1 MPLTEILRI
10 AFSSIGVN
18 KLRSALTMFG
28 ITIGVFS
35 VIGVMTAVTA
45 LRSSIELNLSFL
57 GTNNFQFGKYPITA
71 GGPERRKYDMR
82 RNITLA
88 QAQRYEELMAAW
100 SPAICLKVFHY
111 NTAQAVYSARK
122 TTPDVTFGGT
132 NEHFLSAN
140 QYEISLGR
148 NLQPEDIEL
157 GRPVIVIGQDIVR
170 RLFPSESPIGKI
182 IKLKGRTYTVIGTF
196 AEKGNTF
203 GQSNDNIAMIPIT
216 RFFTD
221 MGGENYTVNIA
232 TEAPSHEAYND
243 TMDKGITAMR
253 IVRGLRPDQDNDFE
267 LYSNDSLLAAFAKIA
282 DSVRAGA
289 LVISAIALVAAGVG
303 IMNIMLVSVSGSFV
317 ISGIAL
323 LAAGVGIMNIMLVSV
338 TERTKEIGIR
348 KSIGA
353 RKKSILTQFLIEAVA
368 ISLVGGLVGIALGV
382 GVGNLAAI
390 LMKAGAVI
398 PWYWVGLGVL
408 VCTGIGVGFG
418 FYPAWKASSL
428 DPIEALRYE

>member
-267 LYSNDSLLAAFAKIA
+267 LYSNDSLLGIFGKVADVIA
-282 DSVRAGA
+282 
-289 LVISAIALVAAGVG
+289 
-303 IMNIMLVSVSGSFV
+303 SGSFV